1 MLLIILSWMYILF
14 TTINLGF
21 GFDKIAVLKNKN
33 FVITS
38 ILGLFSITV
47 LASIWAVF
55 GRINIEFYIFILIIN
70 CFIFLKYRAL
80 ILSIY
85 RTFFNDLK
93 KLDKFLKLFLIT
105 SFFLIIAQCASLPYV
120 IDNESY
126 YIQTIKWLNDYGFVK
141 GLVNLHLFLGQQS
154 GWHITQSAFNF
165 SFLYK
170 NFNDLSGFCLLLGNV
185 FAIQKLNDYYE
196 SRNKTYLIVGLLP
209 LANIFFFQFISA
221 PSPDIAVYIFSFIIS
236 FYFLENYKK
245 TSIET
250 FNLLVILILF
260 LLYIKNTT
268 LTFVL
273 IPILLLFTN
282 FKFISKKLFFSF
294 VFSILILTLFFTK
307 NIIICG
313 SLIFPSKL
321 PPFFT
326 LDYAISDTVETLY
339 YKQLKNY
346 YGYFLSDEQFNA
358 MSTFDLFIKWLSL
371 PKLNGFFNKISVFLI
386 VICPSLIYKFQNKK
400 KLWVLYAVMIIQL
413 CVLFATSPQYRFFM
427 NFILFFSLFCLAC
440 FIKSR
445 KIITVFLFI
454 SLIPMLIIVFIPI
467 NLNRFSNQKFMLEMS
482 TFSFTNAIY
491 PYKNT
496 KYNTPYERIKSGN
509 LIFNSPI
516 ENDFFWGSGDGDLPC
531 VNKTQI
537 NFFEKYYNIKPQMR
551 THHLKDGF
559 YTKKVNPNEQ

>member
-14 TTINLGF
+14 TTINFGF

-85 RTFFNDLK
+85 KTFFNDLK
-93 KLDKFLKLFLIT
+93 QLDPFLKLFLIT
-105 SFFLIIAQCASLPYV
+105 SFFLIIAQCASIPYV

-126 YIQTIKWLNDYGFVK
+126 YIQTIKWLNEYGFVK
-141 GLVNLHLFLGQQS
+141 GLANLHLFLGQQS

-185 FAIQKLNDYYE
+185 FAILKLNDYYE

-221 PSPDIAVYIFSFIIS
+221 PSPDIAVYIYSFIIS

-386 VICPSLIYKFQNKK
+386 VICPSLIYKFENKK

-445 KIITVFLFI
+445 KIITIFLFI

-482 TFSFTNAIY
+482 TFSFKNTIY

-559 YTKKVNPNEQ
+559 YTKKVNPNE

>member
-14 TTINLGF
+14 TTINFGF

-85 RTFFNDLK
+85 KTFFNDLK
-93 KLDKFLKLFLIT
+93 QLDPFLKLFLIT
-105 SFFLIIAQCASLPYV
+105 SFFLIIAQCASIPYV

-126 YIQTIKWLNDYGFVK
+126 YIQTIKWLNEYGFVK
-141 GLVNLHLFLGQQS
+141 GLANLHLFLGQQS

-185 FAIQKLNDYYE
+185 FAILKLNDYYE

-386 VICPSLIYKFQNKK
+386 VICPSLIYKFENKK

-445 KIITVFLFI
+445 KIITIFLFI

-482 TFSFTNAIY
+482 TFSFKNTIY

-559 YTKKVNPNEQ
+559 YTKKVNPNE